1 VTAPRLLVLVLVLVL
16 RVLVRVGAASCP
28 AQPDDAPLV
37 HGGDLADAA
46 RGGDVR
52 AAVGPFFPSSR
63 RSTSALTGRRLRPLG
78 GHLGW
83 RFYPPII
90 FSVLLRSWS

>member
-1 VTAPRLLVLVLVLVL
+1 MLVLLD
-16 RVLVRVGAASCP
+16 LVRVSAASCP

-46 RGGDVR
+46 RGGDER
-52 AAVGPFFPSSR
+52 AAVGAFLPEFSRFDFGIDGSPSSIPWG
-63 RSTSALTGRRLRPLG
+63 SPGLEILPAD
-78 GHLGW
+78 H
-83 RFYPPII
+83 